1 MFEPV
6 LTGAQMA
13 AADRYTS
20 ESLHI
25 PSLVLMERAALAVA
39 VAVSGNNGGRPGDDF
54 VGGERCSGF
63 VKRRT
68 PRITVVAGRGNN
80 GADGIAAGRILLD
93 RGYEVT
99 FYTSDENVGLAV
111 EDDSSYGTQLRIL
124 NAYGVMPIII
134 GTGSLV
140 DPFQASTYAP
150 DYVIDALTG
159 TGFHGEPSERMRS
172 ALQLIHRFSEK
183 GAEVISVD
191 MPSGVSATTG
201 VACADAVNADV
212 TVTFGFRKTGQILY
226 PGATHCGQLRCVD
239 IGITKRSLA
248 AISGINESGHSKS
261 DVIDS
266 SAKTGT
272 DQPTTV
278 RTSISESSEMIV
290 TLSASAAIQLLPK
303 RDPAGNKG
311 TFGKVLVVAGSEGMA
326 GASLLAARAA
336 YRCGAGMVKI
346 FTPESNRIIVQETL
360 PEALLTTYNGGA
372 AADDGATLH
381 DLLKKD
387 LHWADVV
394 LVGPGLSQSE
404 TAFKIVEETL
414 SLLSEETIRGLVIDA
429 DALRILADRVDLRK
443 LLAERP
449 ADTACIL
456 TPHPGELAAL
466 LHCEIR
472 ELKTPITANDPV
484 DGVTGALPKIRELCE
499 QLNAVIAA
507 KDARTCVVSPANDP
521 VYLNTTGSHG
531 MATAGSGDVLAGMTA
546 AFLAMPWDS
555 SGEHSAAYT
564 AACAADCLHGAAGD
578 LAADRI
584 GPRSLM
590 AGDIADALAEL
601 FS

>member
-13 AADRYTS
+13 AADRFTS

-39 VAVSGNNGGRPGDDF
+39 DAVSGNNGGRGSNA
-54 VGGERCSGF
+54 E
-63 VKRRT
+63 KRRT
-68 PRITVVAGRGNN
+68 PRIAVVAGRGNN

-93 RGYEVT
+93 RGFDVA
-99 FYTSDENVGLAV
+99 FYTSDENVGRAV

-124 NAYGVMPIII
+124 NAYGVTPIII

-201 VACADAVNADV
+201 VACTDAVNADI
-212 TVTFGFRKTGQILY
+212 TMTFGFRKTGQILY

-248 AISGINESGHSKS
+248 AIS
-261 DVIDS
+261 D
-266 SAKTGT
+266 
-272 DQPTTV
+272 
-278 RTSISESSEMIV
+278 MFV
-290 TLSASAAIQLLPK
+290 TLSPSAAKELLPA

-311 TFGKVLVVAGSEGMA
+311 AFGKVLVVAGSEGMA

-360 PEALLTTYNGGA
+360 PEALLTTYNGGTA
-372 AADDGATLH
+372 EDDGAALH

-404 TAFKIVEETL
+404 TACKIVEKIL
-414 SLLSEETIRGLVIDA
+414 QQLSEETIRGLVIDA
-429 DALRILADRVDLRK
+429 DTLRILADRNDLRK

-456 TPHPGELAAL
+456 TPHPGELSAL
-466 LHCEIR
+466 LHCEIQD
-472 ELKTPITANDPV
+472 LKAPVTATESK
-484 DGVTGALPKIRELCE
+484 DGSTGALPKIRELCE
-499 QLNAVIAA
+499 QLNAVTAA

-531 MATAGSGDVLAGMTA
+531 MATAGSGDVLTGMTA
-546 AFLAMPWDS
+546 SFLAMPWDS

-564 AACAADCLHGAAGD
+564 AACAAVCLHGAAGD

-590 AGDIADALAEL
+590 AGDIADALPEL

>member
-1 MFEPV
+1 MFEPI

-39 VAVSGNNGGRPGDDF
+39 DAVSGNNGGRPGDAF
-54 VGGERCSGF
+54 VDGGRSSVFG
-63 VKRRT
+63 KRRT
-68 PRITVVAGRGNN
+68 PRIAVVAGRGNN

-93 RGYEVT
+93 RGFDVA
-99 FYTSDENVGLAV
+99 FYTSDENVGRAV

-124 NAYGVMPIII
+124 NAYGVTPIII
-134 GTGSLV
+134 GEGSLG
-140 DPFQASTYAP
+140 DPYQESKLNGEGDLSSSLSAYAP

-201 VACADAVNADV
+201 VACSDAVNADI

-226 PGATHCGQLRCVD
+226 PGSTHCGQLRCID
-239 IGITKRSLA
+239 IGITERSLT
-248 AISGINESGHSKS
+248 S
-261 DVIDS
+261 D
-266 SAKTGT
+266 
-272 DQPTTV
+272 P
-278 RTSISESSEMIV
+278 SELFV
-290 TLSASAAIQLLPK
+290 TLSPGTAIELLPK

-360 PEALLTTYNGGA
+360 PEALLTTYNGGTA
-372 AADDGATLH
+372 EDDGAALH

-394 LVGPGLSQSE
+394 LMGPGLSQSE
-404 TAFKIVEETL
+404 TARKIVEEIL

-429 DALRILADRVDLRK
+429 DALRILADRDDLRK

-472 ELKTPITANDPV
+472 ELKAPVTATESA
-484 DGVTGALPKIRELCE
+484 DGSTGALPKIRELCE
-499 QLNAVIAA
+499 QLNIVTAA

-564 AACAADCLHGAAGD
+564 AACAAVCLHGAAGD

-584 GPRSLM
+584 GSRSLM
-590 AGDIADALAEL
+590 AGDIADALPEL

>member
-39 VAVSGNNGGRPGDDF
+39 DAVSGNNGGRPGDAF
-54 VGGERCSGF
+54 VDGGRSSVF
-63 VKRRT
+63 WKRRT
-68 PRITVVAGRGNN
+68 PRIAVVAGRGNN

-93 RGYEVT
+93 RGYEVA
-99 FYTSDENVGLAV
+99 FFTSDENLNCAV

-124 NAYGVMPIII
+124 NAYGVTPIII
-134 GTGSLV
+134 GERDLSDSV
-140 DPFQASTYAP
+140 FKSTP

-159 TGFHGEPSERMRS
+159 TGFHGQPSERMRT
-172 ALQLIHRFSEK
+172 ALQLIHHYSEK

-201 VACADAVNADV
+201 VACTDAVNADV

-226 PGATHCGQLRCVD
+226 PGTTHCGQLRCVD
-239 IGITKRSLA
+239 IGITERSLT
-248 AISGINESGHSKS
+248 S
-261 DVIDS
+261 D
-266 SAKTGT
+266 
-272 DQPTTV
+272 P
-278 RTSISESSEMIV
+278 SELFV
-290 TLSASAAIQLLPK
+290 TLSPGTAIELLPK

-360 PEALLTTYNGGA
+360 PEALLTTYDSETTRDGGA
-372 AADDGATLH
+372 ALH

-394 LVGPGLSQSE
+394 LMGPGLSQSE
-404 TAFKIVEETL
+404 TARKIVEEIL
-414 SLLSEETIRGLVIDA
+414 KLLSGETIRGLVVDA
-429 DALRILADRVDLRK
+429 DALRILADRDDLRK

-472 ELKTPITANDPV
+472 ELKVPVTATESAY
-484 DGVTGALPKIRELCE
+484 GSTGALPKIRELCE
-499 QLNAVIAA
+499 QLNAVTAA

-564 AACAADCLHGAAGD
+564 AACAAVCLHGAAGD

-590 AGDIADALAEL
+590 AGDIADALPEL

>member
-1 MFEPV
+1 MFEPI

-39 VAVSGNNGGRPGDDF
+39 DAVSGNNGGRPGNDF
-54 VGGERCSGF
+54 VDGERSSGF

-68 PRITVVAGRGNN
+68 PRIAVVAGRGNN

-99 FYTSDENVGLAV
+99 FYTSDENVGRAV

-124 NAYGVMPIII
+124 NAYGVTPIII

-172 ALQLIHRFSEK
+172 ALQLIHRFSAK

-248 AISGINESGHSKS
+248 AIS
-261 DVIDS
+261 D
-266 SAKTGT
+266 
-272 DQPTTV
+272 
-278 RTSISESSEMIV
+278 MFV
-290 TLSASAAIQLLPK
+290 TLSPSAAGELLPA

-360 PEALLTTYNGGA
+360 PEALLTTYKGGA

-381 DLLKKD
+381 DLLK
-387 LHWADVV
+387 
-394 LVGPGLSQSE
+394 
-404 TAFKIVEETL
+404 
-414 SLLSEETIRGLVIDA
+414 
-429 DALRILADRVDLRK
+429 
-443 LLAERP
+443 
-449 ADTACIL
+449 
-456 TPHPGELAAL
+456 
-466 LHCEIR
+466 
-472 ELKTPITANDPV
+472 
-484 DGVTGALPKIRELCE
+484 
-499 QLNAVIAA
+499 
-507 KDARTCVVSPANDP
+507 
-521 VYLNTTGSHG
+521 
-531 MATAGSGDVLAGMTA
+531 
-546 AFLAMPWDS
+546 
-555 SGEHSAAYT
+555 
-564 AACAADCLHGAAGD
+564 
-578 LAADRI
+578 
-584 GPRSLM
+584 
-590 AGDIADALAEL
+590 
-601 FS
+601 

>member
-13 AADRYTS
+13 AADRFTS

-39 VAVSGNNGGRPGDDF
+39 DAVSGNNGGRPGDDF
-54 VGGERCSGF
+54 VDGERSSGF

-68 PRITVVAGRGNN
+68 PRIAVVAGRRNN

-99 FYTSDENVGLAV
+99 FYTSDENVGRAV

-124 NAYGVMPIII
+124 NAYGVTPIII
-134 GTGSLV
+134 GEGTLD
-140 DPFQASTYAP
+140 DPYQTSTYAP

-172 ALQLIHRFSEK
+172 ALQLIHKFSEK

-201 VACADAVNADV
+201 VACTDAVNADI
-212 TVTFGFRKTGQILY
+212 TMTFGFRKTGQILY

-239 IGITKRSLA
+239 IGITERSLA
-248 AISGINESGHSKS
+248 ALS
-261 DVIDS
+261 D
-266 SAKTGT
+266 
-272 DQPTTV
+272 
-278 RTSISESSEMIV
+278 MFV
-290 TLSASAAIQLLPK
+290 TLSPSAAKELLPA

-346 FTPESNRIIVQETL
+346 FTPENNRIIVQETL
-360 PEALLTTYNGGA
+360 PEALLTTYSGEPAEDGGA
-372 AADDGATLH
+372 ALH

-404 TAFKIVEETL
+404 TAFKIVEEIL
-414 SLLSEETIRGLVIDA
+414 SLLSEETIRGLVVDA
-429 DALRILADRVDLRK
+429 DALRILADRDDLRK

-472 ELKTPITANDPV
+472 ELKAPVTATESA
-484 DGVTGALPKIRELCE
+484 DGSTGALPKIRELCE
-499 QLNAVIAA
+499 QLNAVTAA
-507 KDARTCVVSPANDP
+507 KDARTCIVSPANDP

-564 AACAADCLHGAAGD
+564 AACAAVCLHGAAGD

>member
-39 VAVSGNNGGRPGDDF
+39 DAVSGNNGGRPGNDF
-54 VGGERCSGF
+54 VDGERSSGF

-68 PRITVVAGRGNN
+68 PRIAVVAGRRNN

-99 FYTSDENVGLAV
+99 FYTSDENVGRAV

-124 NAYGVMPIII
+124 NAYGVTPIII
-134 GTGSLV
+134 GEGTLD
-140 DPFQASTYAP
+140 DPYQTSTYAP

-159 TGFHGEPSERMRS
+159 TGFHGEPSERMRL

-201 VACADAVNADV
+201 VACTDAVNADI
-212 TVTFGFRKTGQILY
+212 TMTFGFRKTGQILY

-239 IGITKRSLA
+239 IGITERSLA
-248 AISGINESGHSKS
+248 ALS
-261 DVIDS
+261 D
-266 SAKTGT
+266 
-272 DQPTTV
+272 
-278 RTSISESSEMIV
+278 MFV
-290 TLSASAAIQLLPK
+290 TLSPSAAKELLPA

-346 FTPESNRIIVQETL
+346 FTPENNRIIVQETL
-360 PEALLTTYNGGA
+360 PEALLTTYSGEPAEDGGA
-372 AADDGATLH
+372 ALH

-404 TAFKIVEETL
+404 TAFKIVEEIL
-414 SLLSEETIRGLVIDA
+414 SLLSEETIRGLVVDA
-429 DALRILADRVDLRK
+429 DALRILADRDDLRK

-472 ELKTPITANDPV
+472 ELKAPVTATESA
-484 DGVTGALPKIRELCE
+484 DGSTGALPKIRELCE
-499 QLNAVIAA
+499 QLNAVTAA
-507 KDARTCVVSPANDP
+507 KDARTCIVSPANDP

-564 AACAADCLHGAAGD
+564 AACAAVCLHGAAGD

>member
-13 AADRYTS
+13 ATDRFTS

-39 VAVSGNNGGRPGDDF
+39 DAVGDA
-54 VGGERCSGF
+54 G
-63 VKRRT
+63 KRRV
-68 PRITVVAGRGNN
+68 PRIAVVAGRGNN
-80 GADGIAAGRILLD
+80 GADGLAAGRILLD
-93 RGYEVT
+93 RGYEVA
-99 FYTSDENVGLAV
+99 FFTSDEYVNRAI

-124 NAYGVMPIII
+124 KAYGVTPIVI
-134 GTGSLV
+134 GDGGYSDSLSE
-140 DPFQASTYAP
+140 AAP

-159 TGFHGEPSERMRS
+159 TGFHGEPSERMRA

-226 PGATHCGQLRCVD
+226 PGTTHCGQLRCVD
-239 IGITKRSLA
+239 IGITERSLTA
-248 AISGINESGHSKS
+248 LSGINESSHSRS
-261 DVIDS
+261 DVIDYS
-266 SAKTGT
+266 ANAKTG
-272 DQPTTV
+272 QPTTV
-278 RTSISESSEMIV
+278 RTSTSDSSEFFV
-290 TLSASAAIQLLPK
+290 TLSPNAARELLPE

-346 FTPESNRIIVQETL
+346 FTPESNRVIVQETL

-372 AADDGATLH
+372 AADDGAVLH

-404 TAFKIVEETL
+404 TAFKIVEEIL

-429 DALRILADRVDLRK
+429 DALRILADRDDLRE

-472 ELKTPITANDPV
+472 DLKAPVTATESV
-484 DGVTGALPKIRELCE
+484 DGTTGALPKIRELCS
-499 QLNAVIAA
+499 QLNAVTAA
-507 KDARTCVVSPANDP
+507 KDARTCIVSPANNP
-521 VYLNTTGSHG
+521 MYLNTTGSHG

-546 AFLAMPWDS
+546 AFLAMHWDS
-555 SGEHSAAYT
+555 SSEYSAAYA
-564 AACAADCLHGAAGD
+564 AACAAVCLHGAAGD

>member
-39 VAVSGNNGGRPGDDF
+39 DAVSGNNGGRPGDDF
-54 VGGERCSGF
+54 VDGERSSGF

-68 PRITVVAGRGNN
+68 PRIAVVAGRGNN

-93 RGYEVT
+93 RGYEVA
-99 FYTSDENVGLAV
+99 FYTSDENVSRAI

-124 NAYGVMPIII
+124 NAYGVTPIII
-134 GTGSLV
+134 GEGTLD
-140 DPFQASTYAP
+140 DPYQESTYAP

-201 VACADAVNADV
+201 IACTDAVNADV

-248 AISGINESGHSKS
+248 AIS
-261 DVIDS
+261 D
-266 SAKTGT
+266 
-272 DQPTTV
+272 
-278 RTSISESSEMIV
+278 MFV
-290 TLSASAAIQLLPK
+290 TLSPSAAKELLPA

-360 PEALLTTYNGGA
+360 PEALLTTYNGGTA
-372 AADDGATLH
+372 EDDGAALH

-404 TAFKIVEETL
+404 TACKIVEKIL
-414 SLLSEETIRGLVIDA
+414 QQLSEETIRGLVIDA

-449 ADTACIL
+449 AETACIL
-456 TPHPGELAAL
+456 TPHPGEFAAL

-472 ELKTPITANDPV
+472 ELKGPVTATESA
-484 DGVTGALPKIRELCE
+484 DGSTGALPKIRELCE
-499 QLNAVIAA
+499 QLNAVTAA

-531 MATAGSGDVLAGMTA
+531 MATAGSGDVLTGMTA
-546 AFLAMPWDS
+546 SFLAMPWDS

-564 AACAADCLHGAAGD
+564 AACAAVCLHGAAGD

-590 AGDIADALAEL
+590 AGDIADALPEL